1 MKTNILI
8 LLVCL
13 SACVAVWGLFLRDPG
28 NRASVHLP
36 GGLRLTTPG
45 SHELDGLPGPLIHT
59 SSPYLNGRAHW
70 FSEHFNGLFMDALGP
85 EPWRGLDPRVVIHR
99 QPFSDGPW
107 LKVLDEQEAETRKTT
122 ESQTVEA
129 HLAIEL
135 AGVSSE
141 DLLQFLVFSG
151 FQKKIEGIGRLEREL
166 FFPPLATP
174 LPELTGDFVIEPNQ
188 FICRERTQ
196 RPEFL
201 AQPTACYYLFD
212 ARRIGDA
219 YLLRYD
225 LLANSR
231 RAIRSTGLS
240 AVFSG
245 KDPAPVHL
253 SAGQYVITPSDA
265 GARLHHVGFYSG
277 QSMPAL
283 FDEFV
288 RKHTVDFFQKMGK
301 TIRALASS
309 WEVTPEAREWAAT
322 ALR

>member
-8 LLVCL
+8 LLLCL
-13 SACVAVWGLFLRDPG
+13 SACVAVGGLFLRDTG
-28 NRASVHLP
+28 NKASGRLKGGSRRA
-36 GGLRLTTPG
+36 TPG
-45 SHELDGLPGPLIHT
+45 SHELDDLPGPLIQT
-59 SSPYLNGRAHW
+59 NSPYLNGRGHW
-70 FSEHFNGLFMDALGP
+70 FSEHFNGLFMDALGL
-85 EPWRGLDPRVVIHR
+85 EPLRALDPRVVIHR
-99 QPFSDGPW
+99 QPFSNGPW
-107 LKVLDEQEAETRKTT
+107 LKVLDEHEAKARTTT

-129 HLAIEL
+129 HLVIEL

-141 DLLQFLVFSG
+141 HLLQFLIFSG
-151 FQKKIEGIGRLEREL
+151 YQKKIEGIGRLEREL
-166 FFPPLATP
+166 FFSPFASP
-174 LPELTGDFVIEPNQ
+174 LPELGHDFVIEPHQ

-212 ARRIGDA
+212 ARRFGDA

-231 RAIRSTGLS
+231 RAGLS
-240 AVFSG
+240 AGLSG
-245 KDPAPVHL
+245 KVPATIHL
-253 SAGQYVITPSDA
+253 SAGQFVITPSDA

-277 QSMPAL
+277 QSMPAV

-288 RKHTVDFFQKMGK
+288 KNHTVDFFQKMGK
-301 TIRALASS
+301 TIRSLAPS
-309 WEVTPEAREWAAT
+309 WEASPEAREWAET

>member
-13 SACVAVWGLFLRDPG
+13 SACVAAGGLFLRDPG
-28 NRASVHLP
+28 NKVTGHLQ
-36 GGLRLTTPG
+36 GGLRLATTG
-45 SHELDGLPGPLIHT
+45 SHELDDLPGPLIQT
-59 SSPYLNGRAHW
+59 NSPYLNGRAHW

-85 EPWRGLDPRVVIHR
+85 EPRRTLDPRAVIHR

-107 LKVLDEQEAETRKTT
+107 LKVLDEHEAETRRTI

-129 HLAIEL
+129 HLVIEL

-141 DLLQFLVFSG
+141 DLLQFLIFSG
-151 FQKKIEGIGRLEREL
+151 YQKKIEGIGRLEREL
-166 FFPPLATP
+166 FLPPLAAP
-174 LPELTGDFVIEPNQ
+174 LPELGRDVVIEPHQ

-212 ARRIGDA
+212 ARRFGDA

-231 RAIRSTGLS
+231 RAGLS
-240 AVFSG
+240 AGLSG
-245 KDPAPVHL
+245 KNPATIHL
-253 SAGQYVITPSDA
+253 STGQFVITPSDA
-265 GARLHHVGFYSG
+265 GVRLHHVGFYSG

-283 FDEFV
+283 FDDFV
-288 RKHTVDFFQKMGK
+288 KNHTVDFFQKMGK
-301 TIRALASS
+301 TIRSLASS
-309 WEVTPEAREWAAT
+309 WKASPEAREWAET